1 MDYEKD
7 IENFLNDIDYCR
19 TNKIVKLII
28 FVKTTTVL
36 ENIKK
41 YIDVKN
47 IELNLIGVTFPA
59 NEPIYFEEE
68 NEDGNQVIKEYIPEA
83 ADGDKMLEDLKSQDI
98 QLIRS
103 TLPFQGIVIP
113 GENYN
118 PYQIISNTMDLIYN
132 GLSNIVQTTMIA
144 TDNGAIL
151 PNERVVVAN
160 KALFVDLNGVNSRML
175 FHPDLGLRIKNI
187 YKKK

>member
-1 MDYEKD
+1 MDYEKE
-7 IENFLNDIDYCR
+7 IEDFLNDIEYCD
-19 TNKIVKLII
+19 TNKINKLVI
-28 FVKTTTVL
+28 FVKSPTIL

-41 YIDVKN
+41 FIDVKN
-47 IELNLIGVTFPA
+47 IEMNIIGVTFPA
-59 NEPIYFEEE
+59 NEPIYLEEE
-68 NEDGNQVIKEYIPEA
+68 NENGDSTIKEYIPEA
-83 ADGDKMLEDLKSQDI
+83 ADGDKVYEALKSQGI

-132 GLSNIVQTTMIA
+132 GLSNIIQTIMIA
-144 TDNGAIL
+144 TDNGAVS

-160 KALFVDLNGVNSRML
+160 KVLFVDLNGVNSRML
-175 FHPDLGLRIKNI
+175 FHPDLGLKINNI
-187 YKKK
+187 YKK